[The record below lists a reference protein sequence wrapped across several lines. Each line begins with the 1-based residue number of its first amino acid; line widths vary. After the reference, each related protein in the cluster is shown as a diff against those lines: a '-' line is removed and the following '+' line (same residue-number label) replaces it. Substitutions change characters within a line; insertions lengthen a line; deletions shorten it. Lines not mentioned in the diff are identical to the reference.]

1 MVIGQVACRI
11 LRAIDGAGTM
21 HIGVSGAIGCADMA
35 EQRGLAQ
42 QRVNDRA

>member
-1 MVIGQVACRI
+1 MVVGQVACSGM
-11 LRAIDGAGTM
+11 RAIGGTRSLRV
-21 HIGVSGAIGCADMA
+21 GVSGAIGCADMA